1 MWCFHGLMSLLCCA
15 SNDPSAAD
23 LGPACPAAA
32 QQKLQECEEVIDND
46 YFLAA
51 CKDEFVENARVF
63 TFESYCRIHQ
73 VSLAGTVGARHKL
86 LGIGCSMC
94 SSKGS

>member
-1 MWCFHGLMSLLCCA
+1 M
-15 SNDPSAAD
+15 
-23 LGPACPAAA
+23 A

-73 VSLAGTVGARHKL
+73 VSLAGSV
-86 LGIGCSMC
+86 
-94 SSKGS
+94 

>member
-1 MWCFHGLMSLLCCA
+1 MQCLYGLTNAALCMQWWNSCRHA
-15 SNDPSAAD
+15 
-23 LGPACPAAA
+23 PACPAAA

-73 VSLAGTVGARHKL
+73 VGLADSVDVKT
-86 LGIGCSMC
+86 
-94 SSKGS
+94 

>member
-1 MWCFHGLMSLLCCA
+1 MPLLQWCQHA
-15 SNDPSAAD
+15 
-23 LGPACPAAA
+23 PACLAAA

-73 VSLAGTVGARHKL
+73 VGLTGRVDVRHKAAW
-86 LGIGCSMC
+86 
-94 SSKGS
+94 